1 MNAVTFEA
9 LNNNNMTILFTFL
22 FISEFGKETSV
33 GVSDLKSAQ
42 VLETIETLADKK

>member
-1 MNAVTFEA
+1 MNAVTFES
-9 LNNNNMTILFTFL
+9 LKQQQHDHFIYLL